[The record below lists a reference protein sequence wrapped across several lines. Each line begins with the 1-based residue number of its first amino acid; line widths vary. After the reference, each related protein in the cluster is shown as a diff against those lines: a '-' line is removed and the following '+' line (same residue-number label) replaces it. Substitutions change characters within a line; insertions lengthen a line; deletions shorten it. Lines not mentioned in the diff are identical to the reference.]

1 MKVAIRLT
9 AQAEL
14 KALPILLRH
23 SPGKVL
29 ANRTY
34 ILSEE
39 AIRAL
44 RRAGIK
50 FTELSSDA
58 LSAARKG
65 AVAGERI

>member
-9 AQAEL
+9 AQAKL

-34 ILSEE
+34 ILSED

-44 RRAGIK
+44 RWADIK
-50 FTELSSDA
+50 FTELSGDA
-58 LSAARKG
+58 HFNR
-65 AVAGERI
+65 